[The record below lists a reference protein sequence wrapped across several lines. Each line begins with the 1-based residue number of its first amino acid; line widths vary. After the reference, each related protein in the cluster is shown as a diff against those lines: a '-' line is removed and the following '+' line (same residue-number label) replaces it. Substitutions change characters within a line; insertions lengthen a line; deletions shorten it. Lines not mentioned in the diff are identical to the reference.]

1 MKLRAM
7 KHSFLLASVVLIVA
21 TVVWIA
27 FKVILAIV
35 TRD

>member
-1 MKLRAM
+1 M
-7 KHSFLLASVVLIVA
+7 KHSFLLASIILIIA
-21 TVVWIA
+21 ALTWLA